1 MIMKKNSF
9 IITLL
14 QSLKNIFNKKPLT
27 LEEGKC
33 CEESNINVTNDI
45 KLQNKIK
52 INKNIALYL
61 YKQIRLGNLDPK
73 FISNQYLI
81 IIKELLEEEIKIVKS

>member
-1 MIMKKNSF
+1 MKKNSF

-33 CEESNINVTNDI
+33 CEESNINVTNGI

-52 INKNIALYL
+52 IV
-61 YKQIRLGNLDPK
+61 G
-73 FISNQYLI
+73 F
-81 IIKELLEEEIKIVKS
+81 